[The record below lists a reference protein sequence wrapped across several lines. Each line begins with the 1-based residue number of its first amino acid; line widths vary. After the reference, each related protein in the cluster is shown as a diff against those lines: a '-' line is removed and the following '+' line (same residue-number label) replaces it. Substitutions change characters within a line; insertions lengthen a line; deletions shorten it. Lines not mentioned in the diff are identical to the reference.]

1 VETLSELLKV
11 EFRKRQRGAR
21 GELHTHTRVAL
32 V

>member
-1 VETLSELLKV
+1 VETLSDLLKV

-21 GELHTHTRVAL
+21 AESHTRVAL